1 MRIEIFFR
9 YARRIIAGLI
19 ILFVMAWVILWAYLV
34 FNKKNVGQTIQSALN
49 KKTNATISIKDLDIS
64 LFHTF
69 PFISLELDS
78 VILRDSL
85 WLGHHHDLL
94 NAQKIFVQINPFKI
108 LLGKS
113 PVSKILVENGKVYL
127 YTDSSGYS
135 NVNIFRKQGKAGQS
149 GDAQYPDIAGHHIEL
164 TIEKKLN
171 NKIFDLELKQCYSSI
186 NEQNRV
192 LFFDA
197 NLGGIVH
204 RVIFKRENGSFMREK
219 EFSVK
224 CRVQFNLSNKILSFD
239 DIPLFVDKH
248 EFRASGKFFTALIP
262 TPYLLDVETKDIQY
276 KQAASLLS
284 DNIRKKLDEYNI
296 DKPIGLHGSFDG
308 SDPLMSS
315 PVIHLSLN
323 ATDAT
328 VTTPFETFSNSSFQG
343 IFENRIDK
351 SKPPAD
357 ENSVMR
363 FSGFTGT
370 AETIPL
376 RSDSVVFTN
385 LVKPQLRCNL
395 RSGFL
400 LENLNYIFDSRDIE
414 FEKGFAKLDVVYQGP
429 IESGDSIDA
438 ELKGNV
444 SFDTASIKYLPKNFL
459 LSRCSGKLQFLNKDV
474 VIDQLN
480 GQVGSTE
487 IKMSG
492 GIKDLMVLIDK
503 NPEKLVLN
511 WNIFSPKLNLHDF
524 RSLMGKGTSSATHK
538 KTKKFFSK
546 QVTQIDNLLR
556 SCDVQLQVKANEL
569 SYKKFYATN
578 VTAALL
584 MKNNAIMLDSVDLNS
599 SGGSFA
605 FSGSVIDNGI
615 DNVLDM
621 HVAINNVDVDKIFP
635 AFENFG
641 QDAITG
647 KNIKGKLKA
656 DVNFSESLNAQQEVI
671 PGSMN
676 GNVDFSL
683 KEGELID
690 FEPVENISKKVFS
703 DRNFSDIRFGQL
715 KDRFDINGSA
725 IKMNRMEIESTA
737 ITLFVEGIYDTKKGT
752 DLSIQ
757 VPLSNLKGRSD
768 QDIPSNK
775 GVKTGTGPSV
785 RLRAKSGEDGKIKIT
800 WDPFKKALKDIKK
813 TQAAASKK

>member
-9 YARRIIAGLI
+9 YATRTIAGLI
-19 ILFVMAWVILWAYLV
+19 ILFIIAWVVLWAYLA
-34 FNKKNVGQTIQSALN
+34 FNKKNVVPAIQSALS
-49 KKTNATISIKDLDIS
+49 KKTNATIVIKDLDIS

-69 PFISLELDS
+69 PFISLELDN

-113 PVSKILVENGKVYL
+113 PVSKILVENAKVYL
-127 YTDSSGYS
+127 YTDSAGYS
-135 NVNIFRKQGKAGQS
+135 NLNIFRKQVNPTQS
-149 GDAQYPDIAGHHIEL
+149 GNPQYPDIQGHHIEL
-164 TIEKKLN
+164 IVEKKLN
-171 NKIFDLELKQCYSSI
+171 NKIFDLEFKQCYSSI
-186 NEQNRV
+186 NEVNKV

-197 NLGGIVH
+197 DLGGTMH
-204 RVIFKRENGSFMREK
+204 RIIFKSENGSFLREK
-219 EFSVK
+219 EFSLK
-224 CRVQFNLSNKILSFD
+224 CKVQFNLSDKILSFD
-239 DIPLFVDKH
+239 DIPLYVDKH
-248 EFRASGKFFTALIP
+248 EFRASGKFFTALTP
-262 TPYLLDVETKDIQY
+262 TPYQLVINTKGILY
-276 KQAASLLS
+276 KLAASLLS

-296 DKPIGLHGSFDG
+296 DKPIDVQGSFDG
-308 SDPLMSS
+308 SDPLLSS
-315 PVIHLSLN
+315 PVIHLTVN
-323 ATDAT
+323 VAGAM
-328 VTTPFETFSNSSFQG
+328 VTTPFEIFSNSSFQG
-343 IFENRIDK
+343 IFENRTDF
-351 SKPPAD
+351 SKPTED
-357 ENSVMR
+357 ENSVLR
-363 FSGFTGT
+363 FKNFSGT

-395 RSGFL
+395 RSEFL
-400 LENLNYIFDSRDIE
+400 LEDLNYVFDSRDIE
-414 FEKGFAKLDVVYQGP
+414 FEKGIGRLDVVYQGP
-429 IESGDSIDA
+429 IEAGDSIDA

-459 LSRCSGKLQFLNKDV
+459 LSRCSGKLKFLNKDV
-474 VIDQLN
+474 LIDELN
-480 GQVGSTE
+480 GQVGSTQ
-487 IKMSG
+487 IKMNG
-492 GIKDLMVLIDK
+492 GIKDLMALIDK

-524 RSLMGKGTSSATHK
+524 RSLMGKGTSGASHK
-538 KTKKFFSK
+538 KTNKFFTK

-569 SYKKFYATN
+569 LYKKFYATN
-578 VTAALL
+578 VVAALL
-584 MKNNAIMLDSVDLNS
+584 LKNNTIMLDSVEMNN

-605 FSGSVIDNGI
+605 FSGFVKDDGTN
-615 DNVLDM
+615 NALNL
-621 HVAINNVDVDKIFP
+621 HVTVNNVDVDKIFP

-656 DVNFSESLNAQQEVI
+656 DVNFSESLNAQQEVV
-671 PGSMN
+671 PGSMI
-676 GNVDFSL
+676 GDVEFSL
-683 KEGELID
+683 RDGELID
-690 FEPVENISKKVFS
+690 FEPVENISKKIFS

-768 QDIPSNK
+768 QDIPLNK
-775 GVKTGTGPSV
+775 GVKNNTGPSV
-785 RLRAKSGEDGKIKIT
+785 RLRAKTGDDGKIKIT